1 MALISSFSPR
11 AVRIGV
17 CNWEKCKSGSWQD
30 GRYEDADAASG
41 PCARGDALQGV
52 EPVDG
57 TDRLISTCADAT
69 ADEWDKAPHETLQGP
84 AVQLFRVS
92 QEGRPPNEQDAAAD
106 CEAAVFGAVI

>member
-57 TDRLISTCADAT
+57 ADRLIG
-69 ADEWDKAPHETLQGP
+69 DKAPHETLQGA
-84 AVQLFRVS
+84 AVQLLRFS
-92 QEGRPPNEQDAAAD
+92 GEGRTPDEHGAAAGAG
-106 CEAAVFGAVI
+106 AAVFGAVI